1 MDADQVL
8 VEAAQAGDADAV
20 AALVRRYQTR
30 IYNFALTLTANPA
43 DAEDLAQETF
53 IRAFRGLHQFRGDSS
68 FKNWL
73 YRIAANAAHT
83 RRGEHLRHAAI
94 WETRIESDEVSE
106 RHLASAAESV
116 EQRAIRRQ
124 AIDRALASLS
134 PDQRAVVVLHDV
146 EGLEYQEIGDVLK
159 IPIGTVMSRIF
170 RARRRLRPLLVDLDN
185 NREPE
190 AVADAAPV
198 ERAAVESAVHAQ
210 VKT

>member
-1 MDADQVL
+1 MNADQVL
-8 VEAAQAGDADAV
+8 VEAAQAGDSDAV
-20 AALVRRYQTR
+20 SSLVRRYQTR

-53 IRAFRGLHQFRGDSS
+53 IRAFRGLHRFRGDSS

-83 RRGEHLRHAAI
+83 RRGKQLRHAAI
-94 WETRIESDEVSE
+94 WDTRVESDEVSE

-116 EQRAIRRQ
+116 ELRAIRRQ
-124 AIDRALASLS
+124 VIDRALAALT
-134 PDQRAVVVLHDV
+134 PDQRAAVVLHDV
-146 EGLEYQEIGDVLK
+146 EGLEYREIGDVLN

-170 RARRRLRPLLVDLDN
+170 RARRRLRRLLVDLDN

-190 AVADAAPV
+190 AVADATPV
-198 ERAAVESAVHAQ
+198 KRAAVEPAAHAQ

>member
-1 MDADQVL
+1 MNADQVL
-8 VEAAQAGDADAV
+8 VEAAQAGDSDAV
-20 AALVRRYQTR
+20 STLVRRYQTR

-53 IRAFRGLHQFRGDSS
+53 IRAFRGLHRFRGDSS

-83 RRGEHLRHAAI
+83 RRGKQLRHAAI
-94 WETRIESDEVSE
+94 WDTRVESDEVSE

-116 EQRAIRRQ
+116 ELRAIRRQ
-124 AIDRALASLS
+124 VIDRALAALT
-134 PDQRAVVVLHDV
+134 PDQRAAVVLHDV
-146 EGLEYQEIGDVLK
+146 EGLEYREIGDVLN

-170 RARRRLRPLLVDLDN
+170 RARRRLRRLLVDLDN

-190 AVADAAPV
+190 AVADATPV
-198 ERAAVESAVHAQ
+198 KRAAVEPAAHAQ